1 MKRLIFLFILV
12 ILTGTM
18 VFAQAD
24 LQVVA
29 RVSLIRNQPITVG
42 QLRAEMERRAWPNL
56 RNRLGRNPTAAELRA
71 EVQNSTLPQRR
82 GVLDAMIDELLV
94 LQAAERDRVT
104 VSDAEVNQQINQ
116 LRAVLAQD
124 MGRLPTDEEFA
135 LALMNETGQSLPAF
149 RESTRRQLIAQ
160 QYLLTQQQAIFATI
174 REPTEEEIVNLY
186 NLSRAQFVRPETVR
200 FSMIHVPNGNDTA
213 SRVRARELIDR
224 LNREIGN
231 DPVRF
236 DEAVL
241 RGQSPNSGY
250 QAGDGGFMPRNIA
263 AVQMMGEDF
272 VNTAFSLRHGEVSR
286 VIEGPH
292 GFQIIKITSSLPQRN
307 LELDDIIVPG
317 TTETVRQNIAGA
329 LFQQRLQETTV
340 RAAQDLMET
349 LRAGN
354 PFQIMENNL
363 NW

>member
-1 MKRLIFLFILV
+1 MKRIVFLFLLV
-12 ILTGTM
+12 FLAGTM

-24 LQVVA
+24 LQSVA
-29 RVSLIRNQPITVG
+29 RVSLTRSQPITVG

-56 RNRLGRNPTAAELRA
+56 RNRLGRNPTAAELRT
-71 EVQNSTLPQRR
+71 EVQNSTVVQRR
-82 GVLDAMIDELLV
+82 NVLEAMIDEMLV

-104 VSDAEVNQQINQ
+104 VSDAELNQQVNQ
-116 LRAVLAQD
+116 LRLVLAQE
-124 MGRLPTDEEFA
+124 MGRQPTDAEFA
-135 LALMNETGQSLPAF
+135 LAIMNETGQSLPAF

-160 QYLLTQQQAIFATI
+160 RFLLTQKQDLFAGI
-174 REPTEEEIVNLY
+174 RDPTEAEIVNLY

-200 FSMIHVPNGNDTA
+200 FSMIHVPNGADAA
-213 SRVRARELIDR
+213 SRARARELADR
-224 LNREIGN
+224 LNREIGS

-241 RGQSPNSGY
+241 RGQAPNSGY
-250 QAGDGGFMPRNIA
+250 QAGDGGFMPRNLA

-272 VNTAFSLRHGEVSR
+272 VNIAFSLRHGEVSN

-329 LFQQRLQETTV
+329 LLQQRLQETTV
-340 RAAQDLMET
+340 RAAQEMMT
-349 LRAGN
+349 GLRSGN